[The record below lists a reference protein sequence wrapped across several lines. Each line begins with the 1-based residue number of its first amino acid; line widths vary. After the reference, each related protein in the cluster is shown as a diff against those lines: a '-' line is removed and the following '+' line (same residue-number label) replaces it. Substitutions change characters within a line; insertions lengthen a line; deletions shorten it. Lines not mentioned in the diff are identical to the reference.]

1 MIRHHS
7 SRHRIREPWYL
18 DRGQDWRLDPDVVIG
33 VDADLL
39 LLGGERK
46 LAKGLGLELVVGLEV
61 GPAPD
66 SAVDDVGKSFSM

>member
-7 SRHRIREPWYL
+7 SRHGIREPWYQ

-39 LLGGERK
+39 LLRGEGE
-46 LAKGLGLELVVGLEV
+46 LAKGFRLELVVGLEV

-66 SAVDDVGKSFSM
+66 SAVDDVRKSFAV